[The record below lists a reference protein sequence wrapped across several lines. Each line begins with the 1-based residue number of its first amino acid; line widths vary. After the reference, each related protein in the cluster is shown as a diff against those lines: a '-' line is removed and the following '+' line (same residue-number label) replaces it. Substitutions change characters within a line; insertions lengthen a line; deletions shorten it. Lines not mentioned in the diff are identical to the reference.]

1 MTKNLNSIPKI
12 GEYYHFWDD
21 GKCSMSR
28 HYICKC
34 ERILVPSQA
43 KYIEVEI
50 PEWDFEHN
58 ENKFVKTNVYNVWK
72 SEVKEHD
79 WIFAE
84 NTDYLIECSC
94 PKYDKHNLW
103 FARTKGGGWFSMDIQ
118 SSWQGGRLD
127 IDGKIFENV
136 VNEYIEYGG
145 DPSGYYEETY

>member
-1 MTKNLNSIPKI
+1 MNKNIPKI

-58 ENKFVKTNVYNVWK
+58 ENKFIKSNVYDVWE

-79 WIFAE
+79 WLFAE
-84 NTDYLIECSC
+84 YTDYLIE
-94 PKYDKHNLW
+94 
-103 FARTKGGGWFSMDIQ
+103 RTKEGGWFSIDIQ

-136 VNEYIEYGG
+136 VNECIEYGG
-145 DPSGYYEETY
+145 DPSGYYEEKY